1 MFAFHATAHK
11 FDEPTLAVVQA
22 DWLHRRASMKKAL
35 AQANC
40 IEVAR
45 AQALLHE
52 LRTESHTGSMR
63 KNALN

>member
-1 MFAFHATAHK
+1 MFSFHATAYK

-52 LRTESHTGSMR
+52 LRTE
-63 KNALN
+63 